1 MTLKTALMEVL
12 GPYKKHVENLIHNAI
27 ADLGEK
33 TVLRD
38 ACEYALKNEGK
49 RFRPALVLMIAKGLG
64 HHADVSLAAL
74 GIEFFHTASLIA
86 DDLPCMDNDDLRRDV
101 PSLHKAFGES
111 VALLSSYVLIA
122 SGYGFLAKNGDFIRN
137 GRHAFSAEIDRLS
150 IVLESATYTMGI
162 SGATGGQFL
171 DLFPPNLSLEVLKEI
186 IYKKTISLFELSFVM
201 GWVFGGGDLKKL
213 DLVKKTAFH
222 FGFAFQVAD
231 DIGDVAQDI
240 VNEHSVNIATVCG
253 LEVAKEMFFRE
264 MDSFDE
270 ALKKLDFQANEL
282 MVLGHL
288 LRSKVCPSSELTH

>member
-1 MTLKTALMEVL
+1 MSLKAVLMEVL
-12 GPYKKHVENLIHNAI
+12 GPYKKQIENLIHHAI
-27 ADLGEK
+27 TELGEK

-49 RFRPALVLMIAKGLG
+49 RFRPALVLMIAMGLG
-64 HHADVSLAAL
+64 HQADVSLAAL

-86 DDLPCMDNDDLRRDV
+86 DDLPCMDNDDFRRDV

-122 SGYGFLAKNGDFIRN
+122 SGYGFLAKNGDLMRK
-137 GRHAFSAEIDRLS
+137 GRHVFSEEADRLS

-171 DLFPPNLSLEVLKEI
+171 DLYPPNLSLETLKEI

-213 DLVKKTAFH
+213 ELVKKTAFH

-231 DIGDVAQDI
+231 DLGDVAQDI
-240 VNEHSVNIATVCG
+240 ANDRSVNIATVCG
-253 LEVAKEMFFRE
+253 PQAAKKLFFQE
-264 MDSFDE
+264 MDLFDE
-270 ALKKLDFQANEL
+270 TLKKLDFQ
-282 MVLGHL
+282 
-288 LRSKVCPSSELTH
+288 SSELTILGQLLRDKVI